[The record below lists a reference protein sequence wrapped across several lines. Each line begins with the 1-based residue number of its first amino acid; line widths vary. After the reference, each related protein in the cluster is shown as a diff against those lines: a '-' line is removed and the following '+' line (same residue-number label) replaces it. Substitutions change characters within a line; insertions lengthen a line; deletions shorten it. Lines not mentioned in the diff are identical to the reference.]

1 MEKTS
6 GRPDWLE
13 RLIAEIEREAE
24 RSKRSYR
31 SMSIAAG
38 FGANYIQQL
47 ISNPRRS
54 PGFDEVVR
62 LCEMLNVSITYIVTG
77 ADISHEDEK
86 FLGRF
91 RSLSDEQR
99 RRFLGLLESFVSHDP
114 SDRE

>member
-6 GRPDWLE
+6 GRPDWLK

-24 RSKRSYR
+24 RNRRSYR
-31 SMSIAAG
+31 SMSLAAG

-47 ISNPRRS
+47 VTNEKRS

-62 LCEMLNVSITYIVTG
+62 LCDMLNVSITYIVTG

-86 FLGRF
+86 FIESF
-91 RSLSDEQR
+91 RSLSEEQR
-99 RRFLGLLESFVSHDP
+99 SRFLGLLESFVSRDP

>member
-6 GRPDWLE
+6 ERPDWLK

-24 RSKRSYR
+24 RNKRSYR
-31 SMSIAAG
+31 SMSLAAG

-47 ISNPRRS
+47 TSNPQRS

-86 FLGRF
+86 FIGSF
-91 RSLSDEQR
+91 RSLSEEQR
-99 RRFLGLLESFVSHDP
+99 SRFLELLESFATPDQ